1 MTKKRATVV
10 GATTTRLYW
19 KCITTSQS
27 KDIVPHFQ
35 FFVKYFLTTQN
46 SWEYKKE
53 SGNTMSTIL
62 NVPQKGETDVFRSF
76 LVKNAMYEGVEE
88 IPKIRTSNYIPEKV
102 ISFSKAVSGKVF
114 NRWVHFYERDEG
126 FERLW
131 RTPQKYLPIL
141 KRFQGMISPDYSL
154 YYDMP
159 LCMQIWNIYRGR
171 ALAHWFQENGVE
183 VIPNIRWGDE
193 RTFKTACLGVESGK
207 TIAVG
212 THGCIKTVE
221 GRKMFIAGFD
231 YAINKLKPKN
241 IIVYGRI
248 PDKIFGLARMYS
260 INLLLFES
268 EFSLSR
274 KKGVS

>member
-1 MTKKRATVV
+1 
-10 GATTTRLYW
+10 
-19 KCITTSQS
+19 
-27 KDIVPHFQ
+27 
-35 FFVKYFLTTQN
+35 
-46 SWEYKKE
+46 
-53 SGNTMSTIL
+53 MSTIL

-76 LVKNAMYEGVEE
+76 LVKNATYEGVEE

-268 EFSLSR
+268 EFSLSH
-274 KKGVS
+274 KKEVN